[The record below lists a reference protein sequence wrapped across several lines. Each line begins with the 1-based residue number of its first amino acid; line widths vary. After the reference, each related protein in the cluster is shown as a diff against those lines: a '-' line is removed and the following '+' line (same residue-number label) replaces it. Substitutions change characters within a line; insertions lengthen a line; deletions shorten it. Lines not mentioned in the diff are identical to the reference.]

1 VAEDVPIKTAL
12 GAHREEAID
21 PEVAEITNEKQ
32 SVSYGFDDTGD
43 VQIRASDDVD
53 EGE

>member
-32 SVSYGFDDTGD
+32 SVSYGDTGD